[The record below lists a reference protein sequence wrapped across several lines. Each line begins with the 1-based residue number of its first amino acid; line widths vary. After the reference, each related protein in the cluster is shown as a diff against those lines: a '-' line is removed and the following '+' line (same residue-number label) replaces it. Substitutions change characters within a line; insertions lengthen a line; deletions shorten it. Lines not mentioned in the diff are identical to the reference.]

1 MSTVDEPASLPHS
14 SAITAVGRATQ
25 SPRAEGYPGG
35 RAGSV
40 CVCVCMWGGVTLSSK
55 NLGLSVLVGEPVSL
69 SLLPPQDIQQN
80 RNSHVVP

>member
-40 CVCVCMWGGVTLSSK
+40 CVCVGGVTLSSK

>member
-1 MSTVDEPASLPHS
+1 MNQLPS
-14 SAITAVGRATQ
+14 PIPQPSQLWGEQLRALEQKATPVAGQAVCV
-25 SPRAEGYPGG
+25 Y
-35 RAGSV
+35 V
-40 CVCVCMWGGVTLSSK
+40 CVCGGAVTLSSK

>member
-1 MSTVDEPASLPHS
+1 M
-14 SAITAVGRATQ
+14 
-25 SPRAEGYPGG
+25 
-35 RAGSV
+35 
-40 CVCVCMWGGVTLSSK
+40 CMCGGVTLSSK